1 MKDCD
6 IQPYKDTGKLVP
18 PPGPKVMVSE
28 NGRKVV
34 ICPVD
39 YDSDSELSIRP
50 YGPDSDSDSDLEEQA
65 YQELVDRMD
74 RERRK

>member
-6 IQPYKDTGKLVP
+6 IQPYKKIPKL
-18 PPGPKVMVSE
+18 GLKVMVGE

-39 YDSDSELSIRP
+39 YDSDSALLIGP
-50 YGPDSDSDSDLEEQA
+50 YGPDSNYGSDSDLEE
-65 YQELVDRMD
+65 
-74 RERRK
+74 

>member
-1 MKDCD
+1 
-6 IQPYKDTGKLVP
+6 
-18 PPGPKVMVSE
+18 MVGE
-28 NGRKVV
+28 NGRRVM

-50 YGPDSDSDSDLEEQA
+50 YGPDSDYGSDSDAEELA
-65 YQELVDRMD
+65 YQELVETMD